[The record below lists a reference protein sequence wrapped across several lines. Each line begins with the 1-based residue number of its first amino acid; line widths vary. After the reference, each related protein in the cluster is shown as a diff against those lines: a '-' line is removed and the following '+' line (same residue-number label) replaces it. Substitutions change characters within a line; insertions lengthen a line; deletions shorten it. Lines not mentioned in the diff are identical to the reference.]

1 MSVNIANSFVR
12 QYERDVH
19 DEFQRMGTLLLNGVR
34 HQKNVVGKSTTFQK
48 IGKGAASTK
57 ARHGVVSPMN
67 QDHTAI
73 ECAIQDFYAGDWVD
87 KMDLQKSE
95 VEERNAVAVSG
106 AYAIGR
112 KIDEL
117 IIDQLDT
124 TSQTPVSWTVT
135 SAATVRNSMLAMVQ
149 ALWANDVPQDGQVWG
164 ALTPAAWALALT
176 VEEFA
181 SGDFVGN
188 QKLPFALP
196 QETRAWLGVKWV
208 MHTGLTGVGTNAAK
222 VFVWHKNAVGF
233 AQNGQVDVDISWHG
247 DRAAYFVNHMVGGG
261 ACLIDDQGVIEG
273 SLDDTASL
281 PTS

>member
-48 IGKGAASTK
+48 IGKGSASTK

-73 ECAIQDFYAGDWVD
+73 ECTIQDFYAGDWVD
-87 KMDLQKSE
+87 KMDLQKTE

-124 TSQTPVSWTVT
+124 TSQSAVNWTVT
-135 SAATVRNSMLAMVQ
+135 SSAAVRNSMLAMVQ

-208 MHTGLTGVGTNAAK
+208 MHTGLTGVGTSSAK

-233 AQNGQVDVDISWHG
+233 GQNGQVDVDISWHG

>member
-73 ECAIQDFYAGDWVD
+73 ECTIQDFYAGDWVD

-135 SAATVRNSMLAMVQ
+135 SSAAVRNSMLAMVQ

-222 VFVWHKNAVGF
+222 VFVWHRNAVGF